1 MHELALIVVVAAL
14 APSASE
20 RATEPVFRGK
30 GRGTLTLIAVPEKI
44 QVEFYLV
51 QCIQAAPDGGTF
63 AVSRSGEK
71 ARTVA
76 VGQTFTDP
84 ATGVS
89 LRIED
94 GDVDFAVGDA
104 WSFATFSR
112 REDLDRLLDRWVNQ
126 YVKWIISREERDLY
140 QQLRTPEEK
149 IAFMEGF
156 WRRRDPAPET
166 RENERRDEHQRR
178 FAYAVQ
184 HFGAGIPGWATD
196 RGKIY
201 ILLGPPHS
209 IQRNPAGRTAF
220 ERPSEVWTYNNPPNP
235 RLPASM
241 DIGFV
246 DFTATGRYEIVSA
259 TNLDILAPLRTNIG
273 YAMSEL
279 EAIGLLRSG
288 GEVMDQTTGFRT
300 PVDPTRM
307 ATGEFEFQ
315 RELLEIAKIPER
327 ELPPL
332 RSSVEAA
339 TAFPSL
345 PLTVTATY
353 FPVETGSALTPIT
366 LSIPYAR
373 LTPQQSDD
381 GYRYRASVLVQVRRL
396 PGNGSFSPETLED
409 RIEVSVPADEL
420 ATYRQNTLLY
430 EGALVLPPGRYQV
443 EAFLRDEPSG
453 ALGKAVSSLEV
464 PDLASRSGLVLS
476 SLLLANG
483 AVEVPAAATG
493 AESQRLPFQ
502 FGNLRLVPNNEARFA
517 SGSRLTA
524 YFQASGYAVESVSGE
539 ARLRVELFFLREGRL
554 FSKVEPS
561 QHRPQ
566 SKRQTAIKS
575 EISLKSF
582 PPGKYRLKARV
593 TDETSGAVAEQEAE
607 FIVEAELGH

>member
-1 MHELALIVVVAAL
+1 MRAL
-14 APSASE
+14 APFLAAISVLSAAE
-20 RATEPVFRGK
+20 RATEPIFRGK
-30 GRGTLTLIAVPEKI
+30 GTGRLSLLDVPEKVA
-44 QVEFYLV
+44 VEFYLV
-51 QCIQAAPDGGTF
+51 QCIQSAPDGGTF
-63 AVSRSGEK
+63 SVSRSGEK
-71 ARTVA
+71 GRTVA

-89 LRIED
+89 LKVDD

-104 WSFATFSR
+104 WSFATFPR
-112 REDLDRLLDRWVNQ
+112 QEELDQLLERWVDQ
-126 YVKWIISREERDLY
+126 YVKWIISREERELF
-140 QQLRTPEEK
+140 QKLRTPEER
-149 IAFMEGF
+149 IAFMEAF

-166 RENERRDEHQRR
+166 PENERRLEHQKR

-288 GEVMDQTTGFRT
+288 GDLMDQTTGFRT

-307 ATGEFEFQ
+307 VSEQFEFQ
-315 RELLEIAKIPER
+315 RELLEINKVPER
-327 ELPPL
+327 EVPPL

-339 TAFPSL
+339 AAFPSL
-345 PLTVTATY
+345 PLTVSAAY
-353 FPVETGSALTPIT
+353 FPIETGSALAPIT
-366 LSIPYAR
+366 LAIPYAR
-373 LTPQQSDD
+373 LTPQQSDE
-381 GYRYRASVLVQVRRL
+381 GFRYQATVLVQVRRL
-396 PGNGSFSPETLED
+396 PEVAGALPETLED
-409 RIEVSVPADEL
+409 RIEVSVPAEEL
-420 ATYRQNTLLY
+420 PKYRDNTLLY
-430 EGALVLPPGRYQV
+430 EGALVLPAGRYQV

-453 ALGKAVSSLEV
+453 ALGKAVSLLEV
-464 PDLASRSGLVLS
+464 PEQDSGAGLVLS

-483 AVEVPAAATG
+483 AVEVPAAPPSG
-493 AESQRLPFQ
+493 VRLPFQ
-502 FGNLRLVPNNEARFA
+502 FGNLRLLPNTEGRFGA
-517 SGSRLTA
+517 GSKLTA
-524 YFQASGYAVESVSGE
+524 YFQASGYSFDPASGE

-554 FSKVEPS
+554 FSKVAPS

-566 SKRQTAIKS
+566 SKKETGIKS
-575 EISLKSF
+575 EISLKGF
-582 PPGKYRLKARV
+582 APGKYRLKARV
-593 TDETSGAVAEQEAE
+593 TDETSGALAEQQAE
-607 FIVEAELGH
+607 FIIEASTGR